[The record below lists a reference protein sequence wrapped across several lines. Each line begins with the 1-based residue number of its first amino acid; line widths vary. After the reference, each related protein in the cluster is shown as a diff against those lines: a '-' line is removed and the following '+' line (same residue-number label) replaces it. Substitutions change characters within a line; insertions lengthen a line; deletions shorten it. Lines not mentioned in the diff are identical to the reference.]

1 VSAAPIPRRIIVA
14 DDDPA
19 IRQVLVMMLTKAGFE
34 VEATGSGVEAL
45 AAATRN
51 PPHVFILDVKMPEMD
66 GIETIKRLKADPRLE
81 TIPVIFL
88 SGRSEIE
95 HKVEGL
101 DLGAADY
108 VAKPF
113 NATELLAR
121 VRSSLRAGRN
131 TQSRKLRQL
140 EEELDL
146 AGTIQQSLLPK
157 KPPPN
162 RGLEVYGEMLP
173 MRKVG
178 GDYYDFVDGVDTQII
193 CIGDVAGKGIP
204 AALVMVMARTFL
216 NNFDTNIVDTRMT
229 LLGLNRLLFDNT
241 DSGTFMSMVLFK
253 WNVPEQ
259 KMYYTGAGHEHLMI
273 YRARTRE
280 IQVLKTGG
288 QVLGLRAQI
297 IDQLRELELVLDVG
311 DSLLLYTDGVTE
323 ATSPDDVEYGID
335 RLRASFATCAEL
347 PAEEIV
353 ETIFARLSEF
363 TQGQRQNDDITLVA
377 LRRVEHT
384 P

>member
-1 VSAAPIPRRIIVA
+1 MSAIPIPRRIIVA

-81 TIPVIFL
+81 AIPVIFL

-253 WNVPEQ
+253 WDVPEQ
-259 KMYYTGAGHEHLMI
+259 RMYYTGAGHEHLMI

-280 IQVLKTGG
+280 IEVLKTGG

-311 DSLLLYTDGVTE
+311 DALLLYTDGVTE
-323 ATSPDDVEYGID
+323 AASPDDEEYGID
-335 RLRASFATCAEL
+335 RLRASFATCSEL